1 MRSKITGMDRSNWV
15 KRAAGKHACWS
26 PPVQEFLWQ
35 VNWTVSL
42 YYRFIH
48 NFYNRTFYSIFLML
62 PVEAFSSNIL
72 ETEICWYISID
83 KSPNVK
89 TISVFWYIHVKCRFV
104 FIKKQEMFSVG
115 LGNNIKAR
123 GFRFLDPLLLFSLKK
138 KMKSSCQN
146 KNNHFVNS
154 GIRTRNAT
162 VINFLFCVE
171 GEEGEPG
178 SR

>member
-1 MRSKITGMDRSNWV
+1 MDRSNWV

-26 PPVQEFLWQ
+26 PSIQEFLWQ

-104 FIKKQEMFSVG
+104 FIKNKKCSALG
-115 LGNNIKAR
+115 LGTTQRRAD
-123 GFRFLDPLLLFSLKK
+123 FAFLIHCSFFLKIK

-146 KNNHFVNS
+146 KNDHFVNS

-162 VINFLFCVE
+162 VINFLSCVE